1 MEIKLQ
7 MDTLRYVYFVGIGG
21 IGMSAL
27 ARYFLQQGCQ
37 VAGYDKTSTPLTQ
50 ALEAEGMLVIY
61 EDDFTQIPQAYKQI
75 NEEVLVVYTPAVPK
89 DLGILNAFQ
98 QAGSTLYKR
107 SQVLGLIS
115 KDRFTIAV
123 AGTHGKTTTSTM
135 IAHVL
140 TDSGFGCSAFLGGIS
155 SNYHTNTLIGQN
167 DVVVVEAD
175 EYDRSFLTLHPDLAV
190 VTSTDA
196 DHLDI
201 YGAHESLLASFQM
214 FLQQVQADGKI
225 WVRKGLELPADAT
238 YSGTSQADAYAS
250 NVVVK
255 NGYFHFDYHD
265 ASGDLFDIAL
275 GVAGWHNVENAVVC
289 IAIARH
295 LGIADQAIVRALGNF
310 KGVKRRFEYLVRQE
324 KNVYID
330 DYAHHPEELS
340 ALIKS
345 LRTLYPEWP
354 LILVFQP
361 HLFSRTR
368 DFVDGFAEVLSRV
381 DHLIL
386 MDIYPARELPIEGV
400 TSSWLLD
407 KITLKNKQLMS
418 EEEVIAFV
426 QQQSPQLLVT
436 AGAGN
441 IDRLVGPL
449 TQILKNA

>member
-1 MEIKLQ
+1 
-7 MDTLRYVYFVGIGG
+7 
-21 IGMSAL
+21 
-27 ARYFLQQGCQ
+27 
-37 VAGYDKTSTPLTQ
+37 
-50 ALEAEGMLVIY
+50 
-61 EDDFTQIPQAYKQI
+61 
-75 NEEVLVVYTPAVPK
+75 
-89 DLGILNAFQ
+89 
-98 QAGSTLYKR
+98 
-107 SQVLGLIS
+107 
-115 KDRFTIAV
+115 
-123 AGTHGKTTTSTM
+123 
-135 IAHVL
+135 
-140 TDSGFGCSAFLGGIS
+140 
-155 SNYHTNTLIGQN
+155 
-167 DVVVVEAD
+167 
-175 EYDRSFLTLHPDLAV
+175 
-190 VTSTDA
+190 
-196 DHLDI
+196 
-201 YGAHESLLASFQM
+201 LASFQM